1 MGGDSEPAPRG
12 IRKDQSIPL
21 TIRTIVKDELQAQLD
36 DLEKHLRS
44 SFRKESNEIKEQIQ
58 SVNTQMEDL
67 GTLIAD
73 LNLRTGKLEEDL
85 SNRFGL
91 VVKLRKYTLD
101 QLMSEYKR
109 LTGTLRP
116 DQEESTENAKI

>member
-1 MGGDSEPAPRG
+1 M
-12 IRKDQSIPL
+12 SIEEQ
-21 TIRTIVKDELQAQLD
+21 IRTIAKDELQTQLD
-36 DLEKHLRS
+36 DIEKRMRS

-58 SVNTQMEDL
+58 AITTQMEDL
-67 GTLIAD
+67 STLIAD
-73 LNLRTGKLEEDL
+73 LNLRTAKLEEDL

-116 DQEESTENAKI
+116 DQEESPENAEI

>member
-1 MGGDSEPAPRG
+1 M
-12 IRKDQSIPL
+12 SIEDE
-21 TIRTIVKDELQAQLD
+21 IRTIAKDELQTQRD
-36 DLEKHLRS
+36 DIEKRMRS

-58 SVNTQMEDL
+58 AISTQMEDL
-67 GTLIAD
+67 GTLVAE

-85 SNRFGL
+85 ANRFGL

-116 DQEESTENAKI
+116 DQEESPENAEI

>member
-1 MGGDSEPAPRG
+1 M
-12 IRKDQSIPL
+12 SIEEE
-21 TIRTIVKDELQAQLD
+21 IRTIAKDELQTQLD
-36 DLEKHLRS
+36 DIEKRMRS
-44 SFRKESNEIKEQIQ
+44 SYRKESNEIKEQIQ
-58 SVNTQMEDL
+58 AVSAQMDDL
-67 GTLIAD
+67 STLIAD

-116 DQEESTENAKI
+116 DQEETPENAEI

>member
-1 MGGDSEPAPRG
+1 M
-12 IRKDQSIPL
+12 SIEEE
-21 TIRTIVKDELQAQLD
+21 IRTIAKDELQTLRD
-36 DLEKHLRS
+36 DIEKRMRS

-58 SVNTQMEDL
+58 ALSTQMEDL
-67 GTLIAD
+67 GTLVAD

-85 SNRFGL
+85 ANRFGL

-116 DQEESTENAKI
+116 DQEESPENAEI